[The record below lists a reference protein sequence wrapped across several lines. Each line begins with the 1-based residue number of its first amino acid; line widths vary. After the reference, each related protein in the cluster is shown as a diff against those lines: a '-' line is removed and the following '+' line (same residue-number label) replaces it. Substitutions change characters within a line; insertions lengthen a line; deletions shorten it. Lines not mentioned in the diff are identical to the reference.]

1 MGKWESELMIVAER
15 SAKNKKGT
23 DEKLQML
30 KSAVEAAQKFVN
42 AHAKGVPKINKA
54 SSQMLD
60 ASHECAEAAGELMIL
75 EEKFDKAKKDKDDA
89 AMKKIAAEMK
99 PLIGKFDCGR
109 QDLKTAVETA
119 YEALEEITKQAVDL
133 KGMVE

>member
-1 MGKWESELMIVAER
+1 MTVVER

-23 DEKLQML
+23 DERL
-30 KSAVEAAQKFVN
+30 KELATAVEAAQKFLN

-75 EEKFDKAKKDKDDA
+75 EEKFDKAKKDKDDD

-109 QDLKTAVETA
+109 QDLKTAVEAA
-119 YEALEEITKQAVDL
+119 YAALEEITNQAVDL